1 MDGAQLPDLDGLDRE
16 ALKALVLA
24 HQAELSALEYEIDI
38 DRKALILAHQAEL
51 AALEGELDSQR
62 KTLSEQSQELRS
74 GSEQIEHLKLIIEK
88 LRRMMF
94 GVKSEKIVLQL
105 EQLELHVEELECSQ
119 AEMEAAVERVTPVED
134 PKARSRRK
142 PLPEHLPR
150 DVVTHLSHTDCC
162 PDCGGH
168 LRQFGEDISEQLEYI
183 PDSFKVIRHVRPKFA
198 CSGCDRVLEA
208 PAPSRPIE
216 RGLAGPGLLAHVMV
230 SKFADHLPLYRQSE
244 IYARQGVEI
253 ERSTLAGWVGAAS
266 ELLSPLVSAIQKHV
280 LAGDKLHA
288 DDTPMP
294 VLAPGNGKTKTGR
307 LWTYVRDD
315 RPAGD
320 DSAAAVWFAYSEDR
334 KGEHPRQHLK
344 NFKGGLQ
351 ADAYAGFHHL
361 YGDGAIYQVACW
373 AHARRKFHEIH
384 VIHASPTT
392 TEALARIGALYAI
405 EDEVRGKPADLRLTI
420 RQARARPLLDD
431 LRTWMEKAL
440 RSLSAKS
447 ETAAAIRYALSR
459 WRALTRY
466 ANDGRLEIDNS
477 AAERALRAVALGRKN
492 FLFVGSDAGGERAAA
507 MYSLIGSAKLNG
519 LDPELYLR
527 TVLAQIA
534 DHPVSRI
541 AELLPWNLAP
551 PFKTQSSQAA

>member
-1 MDGAQLPDLDGLDRE
+1 MDAAQLPDLDGLDRE
-16 ALKALVLA
+16 ALKALLIAHQEEVRTLA
-24 HQAELSALEYEIDI
+24 ALAASHQDELRSLQAEL
-38 DRKALILAHQAEL
+38 
-51 AALEGELDSQR
+51 DSHLQ
-62 KTLSEQSQELRS
+62 TLSQQDVQLRS
-74 GSEQIEHLKLIIEK
+74 SSEQIERLKLIIEK
-88 LRRMMF
+88 LRRRVY
-94 GVKSEKIVLQL
+94 GVKSEKIVIQL
-105 EQLELHVEELECSQ
+105 EQLELHLEELECSQ
-119 AEMEAAVERVTPVED
+119 AEAEAVAERVRPPAE
-134 PKARSRRK
+134 PQKRSRRK

-150 DVVTHLSHTDCC
+150 EVVTHAAQGNCC
-162 PDCGGH
+162 PDCGGQ
-168 LRQFGEDISEQLEYI
+168 LRQFGEDVSEQLEYI

-198 CSGCDRVLEA
+198 CGGCERVVEA

-216 RGLAGPGLLAHVMV
+216 RGLAGPGLLAHVLV

-253 ERSTLAGWVGAAS
+253 ERSTLASWVGGAS
-266 ELLSPLVSAIQKHV
+266 DLLAPLIDAIQKHV
-280 LAGDKLHA
+280 LAGSKLHA

-294 VLAPGNGKTKTGR
+294 VLSPGSGKTKTGR

-315 RPAGD
+315 RPAGED
-320 DSAAAVWFAYSEDR
+320 TAPAVWFAYSEDR

-344 NFKGGLQ
+344 NFRGGLQ

-361 YGDGAIYQVACW
+361 YGDGAIYEVACW

-405 EDEVRGKPADLRLTI
+405 EEEVRGKPADLRLSV
-420 RQARARPLLDD
+420 RQARAKPLLDD
-431 LRTWMEKAL
+431 LRKWMEKAL
-440 RSLSAKS
+440 HSLSAKS

-459 WRALTRY
+459 WRALSRY
-466 ANDGRLEIDNS
+466 TENGLLEIDNS

-492 FLFVGSDAGGERAAA
+492 YLFAGSDCGGERAAA

-519 LDPELYLR
+519 LDPESYLR

-534 DHPVSRI
+534 DHPINRI
-541 AELLPWNLAP
+541 EDFLPWNLAQSIQN
-551 PFKTQSSQAA
+551 QSSQAA